1 MVFCKLTELNEGQ
14 FAIIRSIEKEDFS
27 LKLLEMGLVPGETVC
42 MENNKKSNNPI
53 IVKLEGASI
62 SLRTEEAECVVVE
75 CFI

>member
-27 LKLLEMGLVPGETVC
+27 LKLLEMGLVPGETVY

-62 SLRTEEAECVVVE
+62 SLRPEEAECVVVE